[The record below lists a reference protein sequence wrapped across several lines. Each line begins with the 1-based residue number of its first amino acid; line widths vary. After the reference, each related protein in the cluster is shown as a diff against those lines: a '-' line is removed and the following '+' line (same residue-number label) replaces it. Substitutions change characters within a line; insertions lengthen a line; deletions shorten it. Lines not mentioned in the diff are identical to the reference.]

1 MSFNPL
7 WSSSGGGGGRG
18 RVSLQHTYTCVILFS
33 SPHSSDDV
41 DLHLI
46 RPLVHRDWTGHWE
59 QRVLL
64 GIRLLATVELLESS
78 KIEVNRAQQAS
89 RQYNPRLPQE
99 SDSRSERGHRDQV
112 VRASWS
118 SAHNIIIMSRAF
130 TPPDTMSKEDIRTVA
145 DVSSAIVDSIS
156 IVRSHRATHPEGEEN
171 SLDQRH
177 DRSGSRGIDWDR

>member
-7 WSSSGGGGGRG
+7 WSSSGAGAGCPYNIPTP
-18 RVSLQHTYTCVILFS
+18 VHPLLLA
-33 SPHSSDDV
+33 PSSDDV

-145 DVSSAIVDSIS
+145 DVSCSAIVDSIY
-156 IVRSHRATHPEGEEN
+156 ILRSHRATHLEGEEN

-177 DRSGSRGIDWDR
+177 DRSWSRGIDWDR